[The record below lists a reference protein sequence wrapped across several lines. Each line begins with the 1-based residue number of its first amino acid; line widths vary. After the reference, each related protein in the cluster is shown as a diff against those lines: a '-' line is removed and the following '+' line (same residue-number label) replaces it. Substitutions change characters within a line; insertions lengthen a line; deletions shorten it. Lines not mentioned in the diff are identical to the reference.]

1 METLCIIPARGGS
14 KGLPKKNLVAMA
26 GRSLFSYA
34 AECVRN
40 SKEIDRTVVSTDS
53 DEIAAHARALGLEV
67 PFLRPADLAMDD
79 TPDWPVF
86 HHCLQWLKDHDGYT
100 PEIVVHLRV
109 TSPWA
114 FKRTRNGPG
123 GLAANWSAVPR
134 ETVIDAAVAMIKANE
149 ELDSVRSVQ
158 LVRHT
163 PYKMWRI
170 EGHRLTPLLDVD
182 VSEIYNQPRQKV
194 PPVYL
199 QNGYVDAARYRTVM
213 EAKSMNGRKIGAYVV
228 DCDHLVDID
237 RYSDV
242 EIGERLYQEIVKG
255 SGLAL
260 DPATHGM
267 PR

>member
-14 KGLPKKNLVAMA
+14 KGLPRKNLVTMA

-40 SKEIDRTVVSTDS
+40 SREIDRTVVSTDS
-53 DEIAAHARALGLEV
+53 DEIAAHARALGMEV

-86 HHCLQWLKDHDGYT
+86 HHCLQWLKDHEGYT

-114 FKRTRNGPG
+114 FKRTGHGPG
-123 GLAANWSAVPR
+123 GLAANWSPVPR
-134 ETVIDAAVAMIKANE
+134 ETVVDAGVAMLEADE
-149 ELDSVRSVQ
+149 ELDSVRSVE
-158 LVRHT
+158 LVRGT

-170 EGHRLTPLLDVD
+170 EGRRLVPLLGVE
-182 VSEIYNQPRQKV
+182 VSEIYNVPRQKL

-199 QNGYVDAARYRTVM
+199 QNGYVDAVRCRTVM
-213 EAKSMNGRKIGAYVV
+213 EARSMTGRTIGAYVV

-237 RYSDV
+237 GYADV

-255 SGLAL
+255 SGPAL
-260 DPATHGM
+260 DPAPHGR
-267 PR
+267 PG

>member
-14 KGLPKKNLVAMA
+14 KGLPKKNLVTIA
-26 GRSLFSYA
+26 GRSLFSLA
-34 AECVRN
+34 AECVKN
-40 SKEIDRTVVSTDS
+40 SQEIDRTVVSTDS
-53 DEIAAHARALGLEV
+53 GEIAAHARALGLEV

-86 HHCLQWLKDHDGYT
+86 HHCLQWLKDHEGYA

-123 GLAANWSAVPR
+123 GLAANWTAVPR
-134 ETVIDAAVAMIKANE
+134 ERVVDAAVAMLKANE
-149 ELDSVRSVQ
+149 DLDSVRSVE
-158 LVRHT
+158 LVRDT

-170 EGHRLTPLLDVD
+170 EGHRLMPLLDVG
-182 VSEIYNQPRQKV
+182 VSEIYNVPRQKL

-199 QNGYVDAARYRTVM
+199 QNGYVDAARHHTVM
-213 EAKSMNGRKIGAYVV
+213 EAKSMSGRTIGAYVV

-237 RYSDV
+237 GYADV
-242 EIGERLYQEIVKG
+242 DIGERLYQEIVKG
-255 SGLAL
+255 SWLAL
-260 DPATHGM
+260 DPTPGARPG
-267 PR
+267 